1 MVSRWRRG
9 AWEATGEW
17 GELDELRPWAS
28 VTKLVTAMAAAV
40 EVEQGRASLDEPL
53 GPPGSTLAH
62 LLAHASG
69 LGLEEGDPV
78 SAAGTR
84 RVYSNLGIDL
94 AAARLAGNEVWPW
107 LRTRVAAPLGLDSL
121 ELRGRASEGLW
132 GSTRDLHR
140 FAREWVTPGLVSTL
154 RRDHTVAN
162 SFGAL
167 AGVLPGF
174 GRFDP
179 CPWGLGVQLRGD
191 NHHWMGDWPSASFGH
206 FGRSGSLVL
215 VNLEE
220 GLVLSATSTVEFGP
234 WAKELWPGWTTR
246 VREEALAS

>member
-121 ELRGRASEGLW
+121 ELRGRASEGL
-132 GSTRDLHR
+132 GG
-140 FAREWVTPGLVSTL
+140 E
-154 RRDHTVAN
+154 
-162 SFGAL
+162 
-167 AGVLPGF
+167 LPGF

-234 WAKELWPGWTTR
+234 WAKELWPGWTSR